1 MSRIQLYIQGQRVDV
16 FSDET
21 IEVKSSIQDAKDI
34 SKVFTDFSKPFNIPA
49 SERNNRI
56 FKHFYNHEISD
67 GFDARVQIPAEIYI
81 DHQLFRKG
89 KIYLEGVEMK
99 RKVAHT
105 YKLIFFGN
113 TVSLKDLFKDDKLSS
128 LDLTAF
134 DHTFDLST
142 VKGIFNGFGFLVD
155 GDTESLIYPLIT
167 SKRRL
172 FYDSNISDTA
182 ESNYDGNLYRS
193 SDVDHSLARGVS
205 EVDLKPAIKLYHIIK
220 AIEQKYGINL
230 IPNDTSGT
238 KDFFSKHNPAFSN
251 LYLWISNNSGNIID
265 RTDGDNYFYRAEPKT
280 FTEHSSHNTDLLW
293 FYESE
298 GRFVVRTVY
307 TDNVKYR
314 RGDPDNNVLADF
326 RIKIRPS
333 ANYDEVNW
341 RLNVRN
347 FNTKDIVFSSE
358 GSGDQ
363 DVMLDMPSSRDYDQ
377 SFYIEFQ
384 SEESMQ
390 YTEIIW
396 EARKINTNIFES
408 NDHEVYTT
416 GETVD
421 TNSKELAISNNIPDM
436 KVIDFISGLMKM
448 FNLTAYYIDD
458 ETDPE
463 YSATTPVIKI
473 MTLDDFYGDAV
484 NNQSNG
490 VIDVTEY
497 IDIRSHVVNTSLPFS
512 EIKFKYEDNDT
523 VIRNNHYEMAGKE
536 FGNSEVVLE
545 DRYRKLFLGEP
556 YEVKLP
562 FTILK
567 YEHLRDYDGTTTDI
581 QWGYAAGGDFSTVDG
596 DYSDSNDILAPRGDY
611 KSEKIKPLLFYGIK
625 VTNSH
630 VINFRNDV
638 GTSSQGLTTYY
649 KPSNINEEVS
659 PNSDGIFDT
668 PAPYQ
673 ITFNGEVDEF
683 SGAQQYNSLYE
694 VFYKNY
700 IESVFDKDKR
710 MFVFNAYFPPKILTV
725 LKLNDQLK
733 IQGVMYRINSIVTS
747 LITGKTKLELI
758 NLDYEEIVE

>member
-142 VKGIFNGFGFLVD
+142 VKGIFKGDGYTVD
-155 GDTESLIYPLIT
+155 GDSESMIYPLIT

-314 RGDPDNNVLADF
+314 RGDPDNDVLADF

-333 ANYDEVNW
+333 AIYDEVNW
-341 RLNVRN
+341 RLNVRD
-347 FNTKDIVFSSE
+347 FNTRDIVFSSE

-384 SEESMQ
+384 SEESMED
-390 YTEIIW
+390 TEIIW
-396 EARKINTNIFES
+396 EARKINTSIFES

-416 GETVD
+416 GLNVD
-421 TNSKELAISNNIPDM
+421 TNSRELAISNNIPDM
-436 KVIDFISGLMKM
+436 KVIEFISGLMKM

-523 VIRNNHYEMAGKE
+523 VIRDNHYEMAGKE

-545 DRYRKLFLGEP
+545 ARYRKLFLGEP

-567 YEHLRDYDGTTTDI
+567 YEHLRDYDRTTTDI
-581 QWGYAAGGDFSTVDG
+581 QWGYAAGGDFDTVDG
-596 DYSDSNDILAPRGDY
+596 DYSDSNNIIAPRGDY
-611 KSEKIKPLLFYGIK
+611 KSKKIKPLLFYGIK

-630 VINFRNDV
+630 VINFRNEV
-638 GTSSQGLTTYY
+638 GTSSQALTTYY

>member
-142 VKGIFNGFGFLVD
+142 VKGIFKGDGYTVD
-155 GDTESLIYPLIT
+155 GDSKSMIYPLIT

-314 RGDPDNNVLADF
+314 RGDPDNDVLADF
-326 RIKIRPS
+326 RIKIRPD
-333 ANYDEVNW
+333 AIYDEVNW
-341 RLNVRN
+341 RLNVRD
-347 FNTKDIVFSSE
+347 FNTRDIVFSSE

-363 DVMLDMPSSRDYDQ
+363 DVILDMPSSRDYDQ

-384 SEESMQ
+384 SEESMED
-390 YTEIIW
+390 TEIIW
-396 EARKINTNIFES
+396 EARKINTSIFES

-416 GETVD
+416 GLNVD
-421 TNSKELAISNNIPDM
+421 TNSRELAISNNIPDM
-436 KVIDFISGLMKM
+436 KVIEFISGLMKM

-523 VIRNNHYEMAGKE
+523 VIRDNHYEMAGKE

-567 YEHLRDYDGTTTDI
+567 YEHLRDYDRTTTDI
-581 QWGYAAGGDFSTVDG
+581 QWGYAAGGDFDTVDG
-596 DYSDSNDILAPRGDY
+596 DYSNSSDILAPRGDY
-611 KSEKIKPLLFYGIK
+611 KSQNIKPLLFYGIK

-630 VINFRNDV
+630 VINFRNEV
-638 GTSSQGLTTYY
+638 GTSSQALTTYY

>member
-16 FSDET
+16 FSNET

-34 SKVFTDFSKPFNIPA
+34 SKVFTDFSKPFNVPA
-49 SERNNRI
+49 SQRNNKI

-81 DHQLFRKG
+81 DYQLFRKG
-89 KIYLEGVEMK
+89 KIYLEGVDMK
-99 RKVAHT
+99 SKVAHT

-113 TVSLKDLFKDDKLSS
+113 TVSLKDLFKDEKLSS

-142 VKGIFNGFGFLVD
+142 VKGIFNGNGFLVD

-193 SDVDHSLARGVS
+193 SDVDHNLARGVS
-205 EVDLKPAIKLYHIIK
+205 EVDLKPAIKAYHIIK

-230 IPNDTSGT
+230 IPNDTPGT

-251 LYLWISNNSGNIID
+251 LYLWISNNSGNITD

-307 TDNVKYR
+307 TDNVKYK
-314 RGDPDNNVLADF
+314 RGDPDNDVLADF

-333 ANYDEVNW
+333 AIYDEVNW
-341 RLNVRN
+341 RLNVRD

-396 EARKINTNIFES
+396 EARKINTNIFQS

-436 KVIDFISGLMKM
+436 KVIEFISGFMKM

-463 YSATTPVIKI
+463 YSETTPVVKVT
-473 MTLDDFYGDAV
+473 TLDDFYGDAI

-490 VIDVTEY
+490 IIDVTEY
-497 IDIRSHVVNTSLPFS
+497 IDIKSHIVNTSLPFS

-523 VIRNNHYEMAGKE
+523 VIRDNHYEMAGKE

-567 YEHLRDYDGTTTDI
+567 YEHLRDYDRTTTDI

-630 VINFRNDV
+630 AINFRNDV

-733 IQGVMYRINSIVTS
+733 IQDVVYRINSIVTS

-758 NLDYEEIVE
+758 NLDHEEIVE